1 MAFGDDPTSQLAWDA
16 NTGQGGNVTQ
26 MSQGGGSPIIDPS
39 LQQMYQGN
47 FAMTA
52 NGPQFYQA
60 TGNPNA
66 TGNNT
71 VSQNSPSD
79 QFFGSSGANSPTGS
93 RIASVQAN
101 PNNPQAAQYQNMMR
115 QLMAGFNQ
123 NGAQQQ
129 SQYQQLLQSL
139 LGKNGVNAQL
149 QNATA
154 NYGAQQQSQLAQQQ
168 KNQTGAL
175 NQNLTSRGLGNTT
188 IQNSALQGLNRNQ
201 TEEQQNLA
209 SNIAQQKMSVLPQE
223 ANIQMGAFN
232 ANPANAQQS
241 QYLNLIGR
249 LGSQG

>member
-26 MSQGGGSPIIDPS
+26 MSQGGGGAPIGDPT
-39 LQQMYQGN
+39 LQQMYQG
-47 FAMTA
+47 
-52 NGPQFYQA
+52 QFNM
-60 TGNPNA
+60 TGNGAQWNA
-66 TGNNT
+66 TPPPSNT
-71 VSQNSPSD
+71 VSQNSASD

-249 LGSQG
+249 LGSQR